1 MKRKPPKSVIII
13 NPYSSTMAQQS
24 EGSYSYYT
32 GSCSMEEDRA
42 IFGLGQNRDMPS
54 LCPNCKGNPR
64 DREHCT
70 RCGATGM
77 LGVPGISAGKGRRD
91 KKKASSGGPSS
102 GRGSSR
108 GDSSVF
114 RDSRR

>member
-1 MKRKPPKSVIII
+1 
-13 NPYSSTMAQQS
+13 MAQQKQN
-24 EGSYSYYT
+24 SYGYYKAT
-32 GSCSMEEDRA
+32 YSLDEDRA
-42 IFGLGQNRDMPS
+42 IYGLGQNRDMPS

-64 DREHCT
+64 DRVHCT

-77 LGVPGISAGKGRRD
+77 LGVPGISAGERRRD
-91 KKKASSGGPSS
+91 RTQAASPGGPSP

-114 RDSRR
+114 REARR